1 VSSSALR
8 IEMILPS
15 MPRAGMEMVSAAL
28 GRALH
33 KRGHEVGF
41 TCIEGIG
48 EVGMALRRDGFRVV
62 HVDTPG
68 LRPNLVPRELGAWF
82 RTIKPDVVHIHS
94 GVWLKAAQAAHHA
107 RVRSTVYTLH
117 GIRPV
122 ENWYT
127 PWYNR
132 LAAMRTGR
140 MVAVSGSLRNYLV
153 NRIGVPQERVH
164 VVHNGVSTESFQPR
178 PRSGQL
184 RREFGIPEHARV
196 IGCVARLH
204 PVKNHDLLIDAF
216 ARVRQRQPEAFLLL
230 VGDGARRAEVQQ
242 KVQDLQLQ
250 HAVRITGELESIA
263 PVYNEMEVF
272 ALSSHIEGTSISIL
286 EAMSSGVPVVATAVG
301 GNPALLDGGRRGLLA
316 PAGDVQEF
324 AMAILRLLADDEL
337 RQRLSEQGRTDVA
350 SHYSVERM
358 AEEYEHVYIA
368 AVKPQRHQRR
378 AGFTHRAT
386 HERTAPQDAELRP

>member
-1 VSSSALR
+1 VSASALR

-15 MPRAGMEMVSAAL
+15 MPRAGMEMVTAAL

-33 KRGHEVGF
+33 KRGHHVGF

-68 LRPNLVPRELGAWF
+68 LRPNLVPRELGGWF
-82 RTIKPDVVHIHS
+82 RTIEPDVVHIHS

-107 RVRSTVYTLH
+107 GVRSTVYTLH

-132 LAAMRTGR
+132 LAAMRTGH

-153 NRIGVPQERVH
+153 HRIGVPQERVH

-178 PRSGQL
+178 PRSGRL
-184 RREFGIPEHARV
+184 RRELGIPEHARV
-196 IGCVARLH
+196 VGCVARLH

-216 ARVRQRQPEAFLLL
+216 ARVRQQHPDAFLLL
-230 VGDGARRAEVQQ
+230 VGDGARRAELQQ
-242 KVQDLQLQ
+242 KIQDLQLQ
-250 HAVRITGELESIA
+250 HAVRITGEMDSIA
-263 PVYNEMEVF
+263 PLYNEMEVF

-286 EAMSSGVPVVATAVG
+286 EAMASGVPVVATAVG
-301 GNPALLDGGRRGLLA
+301 GNPALLDGGHRGLLA

-324 AMAILRLLADDEL
+324 AKAILTLLAGDEL

-350 SHYSVERM
+350 SDYSVEYM
-358 AEEYEHVYIA
+358 AEQYEHVYIA
-368 AVKPQRHQRR
+368 AAKPQRHQWRPR
-378 AGFTHRAT
+378 FMPRAT
-386 HERTAPQDAELRP
+386 PERTTRLDAEPLP